1 MSIRNTLPTAPH
13 VARRGVDRSARRAWL
28 RLLAPCALLA
38 TGTWVHAAEPL
49 PVFVSL
55 LPQKQIVERIG
66 GDAVK
71 VDVLVLPGQSPATYD
86 PSPQQ
91 MVALAKAAAYFR
103 IGVPFEN
110 TWVPK
115 IRQAHPKLVIVDT
128 RQGIE
133 LQPMAGH
140 DHDHDHGQHRH
151 EKAPKGSA
159 AAAAAPKDPHI
170 WTSPPLVRQQA
181 ATVRDALVA
190 LRPAERARFEAGHA
204 RYAAELDA
212 LDAELRRVLSTKT
225 QRRFMVF
232 HPAWGYLASAYGLEQ
247 IPIEIEGKEPSPQA
261 LARIIERAKAD
272 GIRVVFVQKQ
282 FSRTAAEQV
291 ARAIGGEVVAI
302 DPLAEDFVGNTR
314 EVARALAS
322 ALR

>member
-1 MSIRNTLPTAPH
+1 MLPATSRGG
-13 VARRGVDRSARRAWL
+13 RRGVDRAARCTWL
-28 RLLAPCALLA
+28 RLLAPWALLA
-38 TGTWVHAAEPL
+38 AGTLAHGTEPL

-55 LPQKQIVERIG
+55 LPQKQVVERIG

-71 VDVLVLPGQSPATYD
+71 VHVLVLPGQSPATYD

-110 TWVPK
+110 SWVPK
-115 IRQAHPKLVIVDT
+115 IRQAHPKLTIVDT
-128 RQGIE
+128 RQGIQ
-133 LQPMAGH
+133 LQPMARH
-140 DHDHDHGQHRH
+140 DHHHDHDHGH
-151 EKAPKGSA
+151 APRTG
-159 AAAAAPKDPHI
+159 AAPAAPVQPDPHV
-170 WTSPPLVRQQA
+170 WTSPPLVKQQA
-181 ATVRDALVA
+181 ATVRDTLVA
-190 LRPAERARFEAGHA
+190 LRPAERARFEAGFA
-204 RYAAELDA
+204 GYAAELDA
-212 LDAELRRVLSTKT
+212 LDAELRRVLSGKA

-314 EVARALAS
+314 QVARALAS